1 VNDGSRIENVRAN
14 KEREREREREIRQRE
29 RRGGLVL
36 RDSSEDHLIFLHTKG
51 KGKSAELWAL
61 FGQN

>member
-1 VNDGSRIENVRAN
+1 VNGGSRIENVRAN
-14 KEREREREREIRQRE
+14 KERERERERDERE

>member
-1 VNDGSRIENVRAN
+1 MR
-14 KEREREREREIRQRE
+14 ERERERERDERE